1 MFKNKKFIL
10 LRHVTCLL
18 LSTTLVLSRFTA
30 YSSEAATFVHH
41 HTDACYSTVTDISYC
56 DGVYKWGAWDD
67 NFKAPIY
74 CNTCN
79 TNTVCQVT
87 QVLACNKCGRQAA
100 YINRQKCP
108 GCSGDTWNETSRTG
122 NFAAENARCNGE
134 IKTTRTVL
142 ACGHNDNDTMATV
155 SLSPSTTGW
164 TNKDITLNCGV
175 TIKGAGFAL
184 AGAPYNFGSGYTANA
199 SRTVSQNGTY
209 SVTVMAAN
217 GTTVTETASVNNI
230 DKTAPSETLA
240 SNNGGWTNSG
250 VTITAS
256 ASDSQSGL
264 AAKAY
269 SFDGGAYG
277 TSNSIF
283 VSDNRTVTVS
293 VMDNAGNVTTK
304 SINVT
309 NIDKTAPNASMSADK
324 TAWTNGDVTVRVSA
338 SDNASGLHSSAYSF
352 NDKGYSSSNSFTAS
366 ANGTVKVAVRDN
378 AGNVTT
384 KSINITNIDKTA
396 PDASMSADK
405 TSWTNGDV
413 TVRVSASDN
422 ASGLSSSAYS
432 FNDKGYSSANSF
444 TVSANG
450 TVKVS
455 VKDNAGNVTTKSINV
470 TNIDKNKPTVSGKK
484 DSEGWTNKNVQV
496 TFTAGDSESGIA
508 ADGFSI
514 NGGAYSSQN
523 TCTMEANGTVTATV
537 KDNAGNTSS
546 TTVEVKNID
555 KTAPTLELTLST
567 TDWIEE
573 GLTVSATAFD
583 GESGLPIKCFSVNGG
598 DYNFTNSV
606 FLTENGPVTF
616 SVVDNA
622 GNVTTK
628 TVVVQNIGRD
638 PAVVAREKLE
648 KERAEQE
655 RIAAEKAAAEK
666 AEKER
671 IAAEKAA
678 AEKAEKERIAAEK
691 AAEKAEKERIA
702 AEKAA
707 AEKAEKERIA
717 AEKAAAEK
725 AEKER
730 IAAEKA
736 AAEKAAS
743 EKAIAEAARKLAE
756 QQTQAEKEAAERVA
770 KEQASREQAIK
781 EAQQRAAEAAARAEA
796 ERLAAEKAAR
806 EESERIAAEN
816 AARAEAERI
825 AAENAARIEA
835 DRIAAENAAKAEA
848 EKAALE
854 AEKKAKKAVAS
865 VSVEET
871 TKEVEEEE
879 EDDDENDEDALL
891 PIEGDANGGGSDGGN
906 GGNLIK
912 FTDAT
917 ATESPV
923 DYFSMSEFEAEP
935 VENTEAESGAES
947 AFLTWLKSNSG
958 SLLAGT
964 LILLAGLFI
973 LSFFSYVYVSTDGKT
988 KIVAPAKV
996 KICSDRI
1003 IVEVQESKLKP
1014 NGRYLVFLSVW
1025 AKMASKKRPVYIKA
1039 GSVGNVVCAGDSLCF
1054 SC

>member
-324 TAWTNGDVTVRVSA
+324 TSWTNGDVTVRVSA

-384 KSINITNIDKTA
+384 KSINVTNIDKTA

-455 VKDNAGNVTTKSINV
+455 VKDNAGNVTTKSLNV

-484 DSEGWTNKNVQV
+484 DTEGWTNKNVQV

-508 ADGFSI
+508 TDGFSI

-523 TCTMEANGTVTATV
+523 TCTMDANGTVTATV

-725 AEKER
+725 A
-730 IAAEKA
+730 
-736 AAEKAAS
+736 AS

-756 QQTQAEKEAAERVA
+756 QQSQAEKEAAERVA

-816 AARAEAERI
+816 AARAEAE
-825 AAENAARIEA
+825 
-835 DRIAAENAAKAEA
+835 
-848 EKAALE
+848 
-854 AEKKAKKAVAS
+854 KKAKKAVAS
-865 VSVEET
+865 VSVEENA
-871 TKEVEEEE
+871 KEVEEEE

-923 DYFSMSEFEAEP
+923 DYFSMSEFEAES
-935 VENTEAESGAES
+935 VENTEAEIGAES

-964 LILLAGLFI
+964 LILLVGLFI
-973 LSFFSYVYVSTDGKT
+973 LSFFSYVYVSTDGKI

-996 KICSDRI
+996 KICPDRI

-1025 AKMASKKRPVYIKA
+1025 VKMASKKRPVYIKA